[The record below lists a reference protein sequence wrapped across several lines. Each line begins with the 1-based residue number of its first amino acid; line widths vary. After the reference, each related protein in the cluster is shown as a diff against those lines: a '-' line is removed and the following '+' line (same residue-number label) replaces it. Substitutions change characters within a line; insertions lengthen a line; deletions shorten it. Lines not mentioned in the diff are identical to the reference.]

1 MGKASI
7 AIVERRASRADGAS
21 SRAERASRRV
31 PLSPPRK
38 DSLGFGYLK
47 LVILLAMIFVPWAAI
62 IYVVRL
68 AMTGH

>member
-21 SRAERASRRV
+21 SRAERASRRA

-38 DSLGFGYLK
+38 DPLGFGYLK
-47 LVILLAMIFVPWAAI
+47 LVVLLAMIFLPWAAI